1 MSNFI
6 EFLKIIVFGVVE
18 GFTEWLPI
26 SSTGHLILV
35 ENIVHLNVSEDF
47 MNVFRVVIQL
57 GAILAVLV
65 LYFRRL
71 NPFDPGK
78 KPAQKR
84 ATWHLWFKIVIACLP
99 AAVIGILFDD
109 VLDKYLYNPY
119 VVAAMLIIY
128 GVIFIAFENHNQYA
142 EARVKKVS
150 QISYQTAFYIG
161 LFQLLALVP
170 GTSRSGATILGAMM
184 LGCSRTAASEFTFF
198 LGIPV
203 TYLYNMLAGIIRSLG
218 DSKTPVYFL
227 LLSSLL
233 NIGLDFFTILG
244 LGMGVG
250 GPALATVISQGISA
264 VLCLI
269 YMIRHYPILHMKDEE
284 WKPDG
289 RMLGTLCS
297 MGIPMG
303 LQYSITA
310 IGSVVLQ
317 TAVNSLG
324 SMAVAAVS
332 TGSKVSM
339 FFCCPF
345 DALGG
350 TMATYA
356 GQNVGAKKLDR
367 VKEGLKAASLIG
379 IVYSLIAFVIL
390 FFGGKHIALLFM
402 DADQTEIIGRV
413 AMFLI
418 GNSMFYIP
426 LTFVNVV
433 RFTIQGMGFSTFAI
447 LAGVCE
453 MAARSLVG
461 FCLVPVFGFLP
472 ACFASPL
479 AWIFADAF
487 LIPAFFHCMKK
498 LKVLFGETA

>member
-1 MSNFI
+1 
-6 EFLKIIVFGVVE
+6 
-18 GFTEWLPI
+18 
-26 SSTGHLILV
+26 
-35 ENIVHLNVSEDF
+35 
-47 MNVFRVVIQL
+47 
-57 GAILAVLV
+57 
-65 LYFRRL
+65 
-71 NPFDPGK
+71 
-78 KPAQKR
+78 
-84 ATWHLWFKIVIACLP
+84 
-99 AAVIGILFDD
+99 
-109 VLDKYLYNPY
+109 
-119 VVAAMLIIY
+119 
-128 GVIFIAFENHNQYA
+128 
-142 EARVKKVS
+142 
-150 QISYQTAFYIG
+150 
-161 LFQLLALVP
+161 
-170 GTSRSGATILGAMM
+170 
-184 LGCSRTAASEFTFF
+184 
-198 LGIPV
+198 
-203 TYLYNMLAGIIRSLG
+203 
-218 DSKTPVYFL
+218 
-227 LLSSLL
+227 
-233 NIGLDFFTILG
+233 
-244 LGMGVG
+244 
-250 GPALATVISQGISA
+250 
-264 VLCLI
+264 
-269 YMIRHYPILHMKDEE
+269 
-284 WKPDG
+284 
-289 RMLGTLCS
+289 
-297 MGIPMG
+297 MG

-390 FFGGKHIALLFM
+390 FFGGKYIALLFM

-413 AMFLI
+413 AMFLS